1 MKNSASRHHYFLQH
15 EHTGTNY
22 SRFSELSTETIHTYI
37 CVYIYIYI
45 YICIYIYMCVCVCEL
60 LGDWDFWTF
69 SSKDIVVYVLI
80 ASYS

>member
-1 MKNSASRHHYFLQH
+1 
-15 EHTGTNY
+15 
-22 SRFSELSTETIHTYI
+22 
-37 CVYIYIYI
+37 
-45 YICIYIYMCVCVCEL
+45 MCVCVCEL